1 MTDFDAPFNVEG
13 MLRKLALRYVA
24 ILKIRGVGDFDDA
37 LQEARLAFLEIRD
50 REPPQNWRMAT
61 WSRLYRSLRKRYD
74 LKNKRHTRAMPT
86 EKEGWQLSETVE
98 SREETEA
105 PEIDW
110 RRLDVLSEKER
121 ALLIA
126 HYVGGEKILDLAKQY
141 GLTIRTTRQYIY
153 VARKKIT
160 GEWRLNE
167 EKKRQWR
174 RVSNRNQRNGTA
186 RKLVK
191 RTYEEQ
197 LEHIR
202 GQKYQSDEYRRE
214 YQRKRYAENREK
226 ILAKARD
233 AYWRKKYANAE
244 INDERKE
251 KCD

>member
-24 ILKIRGVGDFDDA
+24 ILKVRGVGDFDDA
-37 LQEARLAFLEIRD
+37 LQEARLAFLEVRD

-74 LKNKRHTRAMPT
+74 LKNKRYTRAMPT
-86 EKEGWQLSETVE
+86 GEEGWQLSETVE
-98 SREETEA
+98 SREEPEA
-105 PEIDW
+105 PEVDLA
-110 RRLDVLSEKER
+110 RSLGVLSEKER

-126 HYVGGEKILDLAKQY
+126 HYVGGEKILDLAKRY

-167 EKKRQWR
+167 EKRRQWR
-174 RVSNRNQRNGTA
+174 REAKRRSRDGTS

-202 GQKYQSDEYRRE
+202 GQYRPYKDVRE